1 MNQASA
7 VVEPGQSSARAD
19 WIASEIA
26 RTVPGLFRLRAARSG
41 EDLAYRQFE
50 EASGT
55 WRDYSWG
62 DMDRLVACWRHA
74 LRGEALTAGDR
85 VAALLRNSVEWV
97 CFDLAA
103 QSLGL
108 VMVPLFPTDTPGNIA
123 YVLADSG
130 ARLLLVET
138 VDAWRSLAAHRA
150 ALPSLRRVLCLGHV
164 PLPDTDGMLRPVA
177 GWLPDRSQECP
188 EPDLHPEGLA
198 TLIYTS
204 GTTGRPKGVMISHR
218 NLLSVA
224 EAILERNPGTRN
236 DVFLSYLPLAHCFER
251 VAGYYVPMMIGAN
264 ISFARSI
271 DHLPE
276 DLLIIRPTI
285 LLVVPRVL
293 ERIYRRVRMKAQEHC
308 HTVFLLDQTVALGLK
323 RYATSGAGQP
333 ATTGVAQ
340 RIAWPLLRRLVADR
354 VLARLGGRVRLAVSG
369 GAPLS
374 EAVARFFVGLG
385 LPLIE
390 GYGLTEATAG
400 VCAGSPATYL
410 IGAAG
415 EPFHGV
421 TVSIGQD
428 GEILVRSPGVML
440 GYWNRPEATS
450 TAIDAAGWLHTGDI
464 GEIRHRQVFIRGR
477 LKEIIVTSTGE
488 KVSPADMEMAITLD
502 RLFEQAMVSGNRR
515 PFLVAVLVLNRN
527 AWPDFARVHGLDPD
541 ATRALHSSAVKEAIL
556 AHLSELLQ
564 GFPRFARIH
573 AVHLCLEPWK
583 IEGGLLTPTMK
594 LKRDRLERRFTRE
607 IEELYRGHETSD

>member
-1 MNQASA
+1 MVRWTKRLDTMNQASA
-7 VVEPGQSSARAD
+7 VVDPGQSSAQAD
-19 WIASEIA
+19 RIASEIA
-26 RTVPGLFRLRAARSG
+26 LTIPGLFRLRAARSG

-62 DMDRLVACWRHA
+62 EMDRLVACWRHA

-85 VAALLRNSVEWV
+85 VAVLLRNSVEWV

-130 ARLLLVET
+130 ARLLLVGT
-138 VDAWRSLAAHRA
+138 ADAWRSLAAHRA
-150 ALPSLRRVLCLGHV
+150 ALPSLRRVLCLGPV

-177 GWLPDRSQECP
+177 GWLPDRPQECP

-293 ERIYRRVRMKAQEHC
+293 ERIYRRGANESPGTSPCRLSARSDRGAWSEALCNGRGRTAGHNRRRAADCLAAAAPSGCRPGTGPLGRPRAPGGQRRCPPVRGRRA
-308 HTVFLLDQTVALGLK
+308 
-323 RYATSGAGQP
+323 
-333 ATTGVAQ
+333 
-340 RIAWPLLRRLVADR
+340 LLRRARLTADR
-354 VLARLGGRVRLAVSG
+354 RLRPDRGNRGRVRRQSGDVS
-369 GAPLS
+369 
-374 EAVARFFVGLG
+374 
-385 LPLIE
+385 
-390 GYGLTEATAG
+390 
-400 VCAGSPATYL
+400 
-410 IGAAG
+410 
-415 EPFHGV
+415 
-421 TVSIGQD
+421 
-428 GEILVRSPGVML
+428 
-440 GYWNRPEATS
+440 
-450 TAIDAAGWLHTGDI
+450 
-464 GEIRHRQVFIRGR
+464 
-477 LKEIIVTSTGE
+477 
-488 KVSPADMEMAITLD
+488 
-502 RLFEQAMVSGNRR
+502 RR
-515 PFLVAVLVLNRN
+515 
-527 AWPDFARVHGLDPD
+527 
-541 ATRALHSSAVKEAIL
+541 
-556 AHLSELLQ
+556 
-564 GFPRFARIH
+564 
-573 AVHLCLEPWK
+573 C
-583 IEGGLLTPTMK
+583 
-594 LKRDRLERRFTRE
+594 RR
-607 IEELYRGHETSD
+607 